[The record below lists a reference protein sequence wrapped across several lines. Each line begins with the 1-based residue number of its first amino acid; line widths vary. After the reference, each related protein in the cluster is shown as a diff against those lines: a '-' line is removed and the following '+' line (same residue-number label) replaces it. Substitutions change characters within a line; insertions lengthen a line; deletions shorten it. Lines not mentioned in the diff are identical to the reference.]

1 MHCISAS
8 LGNLGRLCRART
20 LSLAFTSHRRNP
32 GLLAMQRMAWSIFF
46 VINAIPMKMGDA
58 LHPPRLKIRLP
69 TFKLIFE
76 VRLLLLNF
84 ILIHQ
89 MHRHCCLL
97 DVGGSPHL
105 SLNDEY

>member
-1 MHCISAS
+1 MKRGWGNDRSVFFHNRIMSAD
-8 LGNLGRLCRART
+8 
-20 LSLAFTSHRRNP
+20 
-32 GLLAMQRMAWSIFF
+32 LL
-46 VINAIPMKMGDA
+46 
-58 LHPPRLKIRLP
+58 L
-69 TFKLIFE
+69 
-76 VRLLLLNF
+76 LLLLNF